1 MASRSRGIVGV
12 AAVLALCLLLAL
24 PARAQTNPVPG
35 HTLGLMLDS
44 NTGSIFTGPAGDSFH
59 MDFLLD
65 DARRMA
71 DTPIGSTRDLEISL
85 TSPNTPAFRF
95 LFSPRPQFGIGFD
108 PLSGTNRAY
117 AGLTWDLFDAGS
129 LFGHLGLASSFDPG
143 LGGANPR
150 RLDAAPLMFHGAVEF
165 GYRFDPQN
173 SLLFA
178 LDQGIAAGPR
188 SGPAAVDDF
197 TLRFG
202 RKF

>member
-1 MASRSRGIVGV
+1 MAGRSRGVFGV
-12 AAVLALCLLLAL
+12 AGMLALCLVLAP

-35 HTLGLMLDS
+35 HTIGLTLDS
-44 NTGSIFTGPAGDSFH
+44 NSGNLVTGPDGDSFH
-59 MDFLLD
+59 MNFLLD
-65 DARRMA
+65 DARRLA
-71 DTPIGSTRDLEISL
+71 DAPIGSTRDLEISL

-117 AGLTWDLFDAGS
+117 AGLTWDLFSAGS
-129 LFGHLGLASSFDPG
+129 LFGHFGLASSFDPG
-143 LGGANPR
+143 LGGVDPR
-150 RLDAAPLMFHGAVEF
+150 RLDEAPLMFHGAVEF
-165 GYRFDPQN
+165 GYRFDPQD

-178 LDQGIAAGPR
+178 LDQGVAAGPR
-188 SGPAAVDDF
+188 AGPTAVDDF